1 MQQMMKRWLMQ
12 SLVIQNYKSMKYLN
26 KICIVIFAVLPGVIQ
41 AELFLIDQ
49 ITKVVCGPEAN
60 TPFTDTGVTWKRSL
74 DNKFITI
81 EQQIQREIVSQQL
94 VADKI
99 PMDPT
104 AVEKYIDGIKKQ
116 NNFSESDL
124 ETWFG
129 DVGRTMAEGIEGL
142 TEQYNNEYF
151 MHYKFKSQLV
161 PTDDE
166 LREYYDENPL
176 FVDGWY
182 EVRATRIEYA
192 PENKAEAEEAV
203 AQLIKSDSSSIEWTA
218 PVRIAED
225 DLTDGN
231 RFIEKMS
238 INEITTLEV
247 DNAIELYQLI
257 AYEPTKLV
265 TLEERRTTIADALN
279 RKKLEKM
286 LADYNRAIREY
297 IDVITLV

>member
-1 MQQMMKRWLMQ
+1 
-12 SLVIQNYKSMKYLN
+12 MKYLN
-26 KICIVIFAVLPGVIQ
+26 KAFVVLLISLPGVVQ
-41 AELFLIDQ
+41 AEIFLIDR
-49 ITKVVCGPEAN
+49 INCVVCGPEAN

-74 DNKFITI
+74 DNKFTTM
-81 EQQIQREIVSQQL
+81 EQQIQREIVNQQL
-94 VADKI
+94 VAEKI
-99 PMDPT
+99 PLDPT

-116 NNFSESDL
+116 NNFSETDL

-142 TEQYNNEYF
+142 AEQYNNEYF

-166 LREYYDENPL
+166 LHEYYDENPV

-192 PENKAEAEEAV
+192 QENKKEAQEAV
-203 AQLIKSDSSSIEWTA
+203 EKLVETNSSTIEWTT
-218 PVRIAED
+218 PVRIMED
-225 DLTDGN
+225 DLKDEN

-238 INEITTLEV
+238 LNEIKILEL
-247 DNAIELYQLI
+247 DDAFELYQLV
-257 AYEPTKLV
+257 AYQPTKLV
-265 TLEERRTTIADALN
+265 TLEERRTTIAEALN

-286 LADYNRAIREY
+286 LLDYNKAIREY
-297 IDVITLV
+297 IDIIALA